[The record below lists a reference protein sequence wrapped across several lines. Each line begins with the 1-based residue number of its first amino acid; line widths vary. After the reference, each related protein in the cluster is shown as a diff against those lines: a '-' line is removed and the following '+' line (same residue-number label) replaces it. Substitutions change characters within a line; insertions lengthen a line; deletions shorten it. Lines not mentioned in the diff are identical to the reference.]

1 MNMNLLL
8 IDSRVKDQETV
19 INSLL
24 SYTKYIIVDY
34 LNDTSQTIYN
44 KINQL
49 NITNFV
55 NVGLFQE
62 NFNMPTYQFVRSF
75 QRSVL
80 DNVQKQDPSLNTWF
94 EFIDLLNY
102 LKNNVG
108 MQNFDMMDCNIY
120 NNNNWDYVVNY
131 IQNKLNI
138 NIHTSNN
145 TTGNSAMNGDWIL
158 EDGNINLIGL
168 YFTDNIKNY
177 KYTLGGGGSTA
188 IHSIIIGND
197 GSVYACGYN
206 SYGQLGNQSNYD
218 GPDKYST
225 TLIPMDIPKIIMKI

>member
-75 QRSVL
+75 QNSVL
-80 DNVQKQDPSLNTWF
+80 DN
-94 EFIDLLNY
+94 
-102 LKNNVG
+102 
-108 MQNFDMMDCNIY
+108 
-120 NNNNWDYVVNY
+120 
-131 IQNKLNI
+131 IQNK
-138 NIHTSNN
+138 IH
-145 TTGNSAMNGDWIL
+145 
-158 EDGNINLIGL
+158 
-168 YFTDNIKNY
+168 
-177 KYTLGGGGSTA
+177 
-188 IHSIIIGND
+188 H
-197 GSVYACGYN
+197 
-206 SYGQLGNQSNYD
+206 
-218 GPDKYST
+218 
-225 TLIPMDIPKIIMKI
+225 